1 MTPVYYADV
10 YCRKAMDRECF
21 TRTLQSVLAAPADAV
36 PELTLLNTVARR
48 KAQALL
54 DHADDTF

>member
-1 MTPVYYADV
+1 
-10 YCRKAMDRECF
+10 MDRECF